1 MGKKNG
7 YRPLKGSTIRSILA
21 NNPSVKAAAEANTEA
36 TVARSDVSV
45 VSVAPAIPPVLV
57 TLSRHVDYDTTNP
70 VEHISDFVSFSKLVV
85 TRYEEN
91 HRLMDVYEKETQDV
105 LHYIELH
112 ANMNAADGNE
122 MYKKL
127 REIRRNRRQCKNEM
141 DLLEPA
147 YNFFK
152 TQAAELATQLSV
164 VQGKCKQLKV
174 GIDSRQY
181 TLRTGVIQQE

>member
-1 MGKKNG
+1 
-7 YRPLKGSTIRSILA
+7 
-21 NNPSVKAAAEANTEA
+21 
-36 TVARSDVSV
+36 
-45 VSVAPAIPPVLV
+45 
-57 TLSRHVDYDTTNP
+57 
-70 VEHISDFVSFSKLVV
+70 
-85 TRYEEN
+85 
-91 HRLMDVYEKETQDV
+91 MDVYEKETQDV

-164 VQGKCKQLKV
+164 VQGKCKQLKA
-174 GIDSRQY
+174 GIDGRQY

>member
-1 MGKKNG
+1 MGKKSG
-7 YRPLKGSTIRSILA
+7 YRPLRASTIRSILA
-21 NNPSVKAAAEANTEA
+21 NNPSVKATAEEKAESEMA
-36 TVARSDVSV
+36 QVKA
-45 VSVAPAIPPVLV
+45 SVASATHPVLV
-57 TLSRHVDYDTTNP
+57 TLSGHAEYDTTNP

-91 HRLMDVYEKETQDV
+91 HRLMEVYDKETQDV

-127 REIRRNRRQCKNEM
+127 REIRRKRRQCKNEM

-147 YNFFK
+147 YTFFK
-152 TQAAELATQLSV
+152 TQATELVTQLSSV
-164 VQGKCKQLKV
+164 HGKCKQLKA
-174 GIDSRQY
+174 GIDGRQY
-181 TLRTGVIQQE
+181 TLRTGVIQ

>member
-7 YRPLKGSTIRSILA
+7 YRPLKASTIRSILA
-21 NNPSVKAAAEANTEA
+21 NNPSAKSEVAAEQKAESVKQPEEKI
-36 TVARSDVSV
+36 TVT
-45 VSVAPAIPPVLV
+45 PIPVLV
-57 TLSRHVDYDTTNP
+57 TLSQHTEYDTTNP
-70 VEHISDFVSFSKLVV
+70 VEHISNFVSFSKLVI

-91 HRLMDVYEKETQDV
+91 DRLVGVYDKETQDV

-112 ANMNAADGNE
+112 DNLNAARGND

-127 REIRRNRRQCKNEM
+127 REIRRKRRQCKNEM

-152 TQAAELATQLSV
+152 THEKDLTDQLSV
-164 VQGKCKQLKV
+164 VQGKCKQLKA
-174 GIDSRQY
+174 GIDGRQY
-181 TLRTGVIQQE
+181 TLRTGVIQ